1 MKEYIFLAV
10 CTVIMALQLQFCKI
24 YQLKANTKKANLAF
38 PVITGVTAFIMFF
51 IISGFTLAYSTF
63 SFLIALGGAV
73 ITTAVS
79 LIGLK
84 IVEEVPVGLYSAF
97 LMLGALIIPFLYGV
111 LALDEEVKLLM
122 VLGIIVLIF
131 ALVYNS
137 VDKNEKQRKSVK
149 GIIYCFIVFLLNGT
163 FGVLSK
169 IHQISPSA
177 VETGSFLQWVT
188 IFQTVFSAIIFVV
201 SIYLK
206 KDKEVATDVVD
217 CSNDD
222 ATAINDCD
230 KCAKKTSLLLII
242 AIGAGYSISWG
253 VSFYLQLLALKVL
266 PVSLVNPIV
275 TSAVIIFSWLFSLL
289 LFKEKIK
296 AKQIISTALIII
308 GIVLFFI

>member
-1 MKEYIFLAV
+1 MKEYIYLAV

-24 YQLKANTKKANLAF
+24 YQLKATTKKANLAF

-111 LALDEEVKLLM
+111 LALKEEVKFLM

-137 VDKNEKQRKSVK
+137 VDKNEKQGKSIK

-206 KDKEVATDVVD
+206 KDKEVAPAVD
-217 CSNDD
+217 SPSDD
-222 ATAINDCD
+222 ATVSEDDNHPQ
-230 KCAKKTSLLLII
+230 KKTSLLLII
-242 AIGAGYSISWG
+242 GVGACYSISWG

-296 AKQIISTALIII
+296 TKQIISTALIII